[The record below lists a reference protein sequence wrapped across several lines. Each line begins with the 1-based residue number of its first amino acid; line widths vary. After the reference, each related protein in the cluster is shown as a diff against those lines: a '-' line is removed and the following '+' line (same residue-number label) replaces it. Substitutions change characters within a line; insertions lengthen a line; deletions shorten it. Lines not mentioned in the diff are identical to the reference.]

1 MLKRR
6 APAQGHGRQSMNVTL
21 WMAMSLN
28 GIVAREDQSE
38 DFLSSHDWELF
49 LELARSSDALI
60 WGRVTHELFE
70 RLVRPECPELPVVVV
85 TRSNDF
91 VTRPGST
98 RAATPE
104 DAVAAAARLNADN
117 ALLAGGSQL
126 NAGFARSGL
135 IDEVIVAIEPV
146 IVSRGIPLLSGD
158 APDLRLDLIDIDQSR
173 KPTLR
178 ARYRMLRG

>member
-1 MLKRR
+1 
-6 APAQGHGRQSMNVTL
+6 MNVTL

-38 DFLSSHDWELF
+38 DFLSSRDWELF
-49 LELARSSDALI
+49 LELVRSSDALI
-60 WGRVTHELFE
+60 WGRVTHQLFE
-70 RLVRPECPELPVVVV
+70 RLVRPEFQELPIIVV
-85 TRSNDF
+85 TRKDDF
-91 VTRPGST
+91 VTRPGSI

-104 DAVAAAARLNADN
+104 DAVGVAARLNADN

-135 IDEVIVAIEPV
+135 IDEVIVAVEPV

-158 APDLRLDLIDIDQSR
+158 APDVRLELLDIDQSR
-173 KPTLR
+173 QPSLR
-178 ARYRMLRG
+178 VRYRVLRGSAAQR

>member
-1 MLKRR
+1 MK
-6 APAQGHGRQSMNVTL
+6 VTL

-38 DFLSSHDWELF
+38 DFLANRDWELF
-49 LELARSSDALI
+49 LQLVRSSDALI
-60 WGRVTHELFE
+60 WGRVTHQLFE
-70 RLVRPECPELPVVVV
+70 GRVRPEFPEVPIIVV
-85 TRSNDF
+85 TGRNDF
-91 VTRPGST
+91 VTQPGSI

-104 DAVAAAARLNADN
+104 DAVRIASRLNADN

-126 NAGFARSGL
+126 NAGFASAGF

-158 APDLRLDLIDIDQSR
+158 TADLRLDLLDIDQSR
-173 KPTLR
+173 QPTIR
-178 ARYRMLRG
+178 VRYRVLRGPAGAQLDRS